1 MRGYPQRARVF
12 DYLLA
17 HGRYKISVY
26 AAYGSHWAFCFV
38 PTAQTELKAAL
49 HTRPRIGHDFNNLEY
64 VSLYTEMSRV
74 IMFQISEHTAPLTA
88 KSSPRLIVV
97 PTAMKSLCPDSVL
110 KVSSDTHA
118 SEFTNSFDAN
128 SYLNPSS

>member
-1 MRGYPQRARVF
+1 MKGYPRDARVF

-26 AAYGSHWAFCFV
+26 ATYGSHWAFCFV

-49 HTRPRIGHDFNNLEY
+49 HTRPRIGHDFNNLKY

-74 IMFQISEHTAPLTA
+74 IIFQISEAYCALDRQVFA
-88 KSSPRLIVV
+88 AINRRANGNEVFVSRLG
-97 PTAMKSLCPDSVL
+97 TQGLQRYAR
-110 KVSSDTHA
+110 
-118 SEFTNSFDAN
+118 N
-128 SYLNPSS
+128 